1 MFLSLLAAL
10 NLLVETNPKLHIGLC
25 IDGFSLVQRPFNV
38 QNYLVLCHLVG
49 YICACS
55 LL

>member
-1 MFLSLLAAL
+1 MFLSLIAVL
-10 NLLVETNPKLHIGLC
+10 NLLVETNPKLLIGLC
-25 IDGFSLVQRPFNV
+25 IEEFSLVQRPFNV
-38 QNYLVLCHLVG
+38 QKYLALCHLVG